1 MKKIAK
7 LIEEHISKN
16 IKTYIILF
24 IIFFI
29 GLILGIILVNNLDE
43 SQETEINEYI
53 GNFVQDIKNDSKID
67 YFKLLKTS
75 FSNNIITAIIIWFMG
90 STVIGIPIVYGEI
103 GYKGFCLGYTISSIA
118 MVLGTGKGLLFVLTS
133 MLFNNI
139 IYIPSIFVLATS
151 GINLYKSIIKD
162 RRRENI
168 KIEIIRHTILSIF
181 ILMVL
186 AVASLVETYI
196 SANLLISITKYL

>member
-7 LIEEHISKN
+7 LMEEHISKN
-16 IKTYIILF
+16 IRIYMILF

-29 GLILGIILVNNLDE
+29 GLILGIIVVNNLGE
-43 SQETEINEYI
+43 LQEEEINKYI
-53 GNFVQDIKNDSKID
+53 NNFVGEIKNNSKLD
-67 YFKLLKTS
+67 YFKLLKISLTK
-75 FSNNIITAIIIWFMG
+75 NIVTAIIIWFMG

-103 GYKGFCLGYTISSIA
+103 GYKGFCLGYTISA
-118 MVLGTGKGLLFVLTS
+118 VTMVLGAGKGMAFSLTS
-133 MLFNNI
+133 MLLNNVI
-139 IYIPSIFVLATS
+139 CIPAIFILATS

-168 KIEIIRHTILSIF
+168 KIEIVRHTMLSFF
-181 ILMVL
+181 ILIVL